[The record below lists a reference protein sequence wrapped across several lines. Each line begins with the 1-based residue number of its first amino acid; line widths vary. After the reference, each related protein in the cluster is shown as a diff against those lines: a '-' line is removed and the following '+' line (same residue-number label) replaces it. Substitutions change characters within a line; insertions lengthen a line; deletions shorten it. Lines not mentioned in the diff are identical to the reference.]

1 MISIGFKTD
10 KGLTRQ
16 DNEDA
21 VFVLP
26 DRNLYMVA
34 DGVGGQNNGE
44 LASRTAVGY
53 MAQFAALHPVAMV
66 REGAA
71 LKQYFMSLLS
81 GANELIFGKAYSEP
95 GSTGMATTAVICYLR
110 DDTAYVVN
118 VGDSRAYLLRDGEL
132 TQVTEDHSMVA
143 DMVRKGVLTEE
154 QAACHPMRNYITR
167 AVGTEENIEI
177 DISVHD
183 RKNHDRWLI
192 CSDGMYGMVPKN
204 ELLQLMSTDNLEEAA
219 TRMLQA
225 ALDGGGKDNI
235 TIVLVDDKTVFESE
249 QKTDQIKNM
258 SHEGNDTSD
267 FSTI

>member
-118 VGDSRAYLLRDGEL
+118 VGDSRAYLVRDGKIMQITTDHTLIQEMIDSGEL
-132 TQVTEDHSMVA
+132 TP
-143 DMVRKGVLTEE
+143 E
-154 QAACHPMRNYITR
+154 QAADHPEKHVITR
-167 AVGTEENIEI
+167 AVGGEPTVRPDFFTFRTYPGDTII
-177 DISVHD
+177 
-183 RKNHDRWLI
+183 L
-192 CSDGMYGMVPKN
+192 CTDGLYGMVDE
-204 ELLQLMSTDNLEEAA
+204 ELIAGMASRSKTMHGLS
-219 TRMLQA
+219 R
-225 ALDGGGKDNI
+225 ALVDMANQEGGEDNI
-235 TIVLVDDKTVFESE
+235 SVVCIRI
-249 QKTDQIKNM
+249 Q
-258 SHEGNDTSD
+258 
-267 FSTI
+267 

>member
-110 DDTAYVVN
+110 DDT
-118 VGDSRAYLLRDGEL
+118 SP
-132 TQVTEDHSMVA
+132 SS
-143 DMVRKGVLTEE
+143 
-154 QAACHPMRNYITR
+154 PF
-167 AVGTEENIEI
+167 
-177 DISVHD
+177 
-183 RKNHDRWLI
+183 
-192 CSDGMYGMVPKN
+192 
-204 ELLQLMSTDNLEEAA
+204 
-219 TRMLQA
+219 
-225 ALDGGGKDNI
+225 GK
-235 TIVLVDDKTVFESE
+235 
-249 QKTDQIKNM
+249 
-258 SHEGNDTSD
+258 
-267 FSTI
+267 